1 MELLQ
6 LLRKLSANHSI
17 ERTRSGLRPPRVAHV
32 KRWGAT
38 VQSLLRWGT
47 TMQRIALVLTFIAVA
62 VLTSV
67 GTAFADVT
75 TPASNLAG
83 VKQIQERIDVSLNL
97 KGADEF
103 AVEANEVIKI
113 VRSALSVSGISLA
126 KGDYKIPSVH
136 VAITGESAGGG
147 GAEFTVEIVVRALIS
162 SPFAKDRSI
171 EAIIWRN
178 SATGHHLMRYDPASK
193 GLVKPSGTMKDR
205 VYDTVREVAAR
216 LAADAKVAGK

>member
-1 MELLQ
+1 MSKNTSRFQTDVHSSVDVTRPVYTSLLT
-6 LLRKLSANHSI
+6 S
-17 ERTRSGLRPPRVAHV
+17 T
-32 KRWGAT
+32 
-38 VQSLLRWGT
+38 LRWGVTVPLLLYRET
-47 TMQRIALVLTFIAVA
+47 TMRRITPLLSFIAVA
-62 VLTSV
+62 VLTGA
-67 GTAFADVT
+67 GTALADVT
-75 TPASNLAG
+75 TPSSNLAG

-113 VRSALSVSGISLA
+113 VRSALSSSGISVV

-147 GAEFTVEIVVRALIS
+147 GAEFNVEIVVRALVS

-193 GLVKPSGTMKDR
+193 GLVKPSGTIKDR
-205 VYDTVREVAAR
+205 VYDTVRGVAAR

>member
-1 MELLQ
+1 
-6 LLRKLSANHSI
+6 
-17 ERTRSGLRPPRVAHV
+17 
-32 KRWGAT
+32 
-38 VQSLLRWGT
+38 
-47 TMQRIALVLTFIAVA
+47 MQRIAIVLTVIATI
-62 VLTSV
+62 VLT
-67 GTAFADVT
+67 GTSAAFADVT

-83 VKQIQERIDVSLNL
+83 VKQVQERIDVSLSL

-103 AVEANEVIKI
+103 AVEANEAIKI
-113 VRSALSVSGISLA
+113 VRSALSSSGISIS

-136 VAITGESAGGG
+136 VAITGESAGGR
-147 GAEFTVEIVVRALIS
+147 GAEFTVEIVVRALVP

-193 GLVKPSGTMKDR
+193 GLVKPSGTIKDR

>member
-1 MELLQ
+1 M
-6 LLRKLSANHSI
+6 
-17 ERTRSGLRPPRVAHV
+17 
-32 KRWGAT
+32 RWGA
-38 VQSLLRWGT
+38 
-47 TMQRIALVLTFIAVA
+47 TMQRIAHVLTFITAA
-62 VLTSV
+62 ALTSI
-67 GTAFADVT
+67 GTALADVT

-83 VKQIQERIDVSLNL
+83 VKQIQERIDVTLNL

-113 VRSALSVSGISLA
+113 VRAALSSSGISTT

-147 GAEFTVEIVVRALIS
+147 GAEFSVEIVVRALVQ

-178 SATGHHLMRYDPASK
+178 SATGYHLMRYDPASK
-193 GLVKPSGTMKDR
+193 GLLKPSGTIKDR